1 MKRSEKRKK
10 LITLAG
16 MMATDRT
23 ALICD
28 LAETYGVLNYRELPV
43 ETLAALSAG
52 LRENSRIKMKLAG
65 IKVESDIMLLAAA
78 VDRLT
83 WIAWTKTKDAEKGL
97 NRPKSILASITGEK
111 AESNIM
117 AFDTAEEFEAER
129 EKIIGKG

>member
-1 MKRSEKRKK
+1 
-10 LITLAG
+10 

-111 AESNIM
+111 EESNIM

>member
-1 MKRSEKRKK
+1 
-10 LITLAG
+10 

-97 NRPKSILASITGEK
+97 NRPKSWHRLQEK
-111 AESNIM
+111 KRKAISWHSTRLKNL
-117 AFDTAEEFEAER
+117 R
-129 EKIIGKG
+129 RSEKKS

>member
-1 MKRSEKRKK
+1 
-10 LITLAG
+10 
-16 MMATDRT
+16 MMAIDKT

-28 LAETYGVLNYRELPV
+28 LAETYGVLNYKELSV

-65 IKVESDIMLLAAA
+65 VKMESDIMLLAAA

-97 NRPKSILASITGEK
+97 NRPKSILDAIQGGRMSEN
-111 AESNIM
+111 NIM
-117 AFDTAEEFEAER
+117 AFDTAEEFEAEKR
-129 EKIIGKG
+129 KIIGEG